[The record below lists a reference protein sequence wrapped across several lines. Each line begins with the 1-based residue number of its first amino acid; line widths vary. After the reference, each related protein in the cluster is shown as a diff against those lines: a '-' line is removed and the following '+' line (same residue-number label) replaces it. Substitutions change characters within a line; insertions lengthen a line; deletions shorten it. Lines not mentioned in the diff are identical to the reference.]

1 LSRLTL
7 NAGIRFDYFNLY
19 FPEQH
24 IGPGVLVPTRNINFP
39 RTDGLN
45 LKDVTPRLGAAYDVF
60 GNGKTA
66 FKTSINKYISGISHQ
81 SGNAINPVAR
91 LATQTTRTWNDLTF
105 PVGDPRRG
113 NFAADCDLLN
123 PLAQGECGPMANAN
137 FGKETPTTVIDP
149 DTLVGWRKRQYNWEF
164 SAGVQQELMPRVSLD
179 VGYFRRWFGNFTVN
193 DNQAVTAADFT
204 PFSVTAPADAR
215 LPNGGNYVV
224 NGLYDLNPNKVGQV
238 STYQT
243 FASNYGT
250 QTEHWNGMDAT
261 VNIRPRPGMLL
272 QGGLSTGRTTT
283 DNCEVR
289 AKLPELSPV
298 NPYCST
304 STGFITQFK
313 FLGSYTIPRA
323 DVQVSGTFQ
332 ALPGPTIAANYTAL
346 NAAVQPSLGRPLSGG
361 ANVTV
366 NLVEPGT
373 MYGERLNQLDLRF
386 GKVLRFGGT
395 RTNVGID
402 MFNAL
407 NANPVL
413 TENSSFAVWRTP
425 LSILQPRYFRISAQF
440 DF

>member
-39 RTDGLN
+39 RTDGIN
-45 LKDVTPRLGAAYDVF
+45 FKDVTPRLGAAYDVF

-66 FKTSINKYISGISHQ
+66 VKASINKYISGISHQ
-81 SGNAINPVAR
+81 SGNAINPVSR
-91 LATQTTRTWNDLTF
+91 LATQTTRPWTDSDRDFT
-105 PVGDPRRG
+105 P
-113 NFAADCDLLN
+113 DCDLLN
-123 PLAQGECGPMANAN
+123 PLLNGECGPMANAN
-137 FGKETPTTVIDP
+137 FGRETPTTVIDP
-149 DTLVGWRKRQYNWEF
+149 DTLSGSGKRAYNWEF

-179 VGYFRRWFGNFTVN
+179 FGYFRRWFGNFTVN
-193 DNQAVTAADFT
+193 DNLAVTAADFS
-204 PFSVTAPADAR
+204 PFSVTAPADPR
-215 LPNGGNYVV
+215 LPDGGNYVV
-224 NGLYDLNPNKVGQV
+224 KGLFDLNPNKVGQV

-243 FASNYGT
+243 FASNFGT
-250 QTEHWNGMDAT
+250 QTEHWNGVDAT
-261 VNIRPRPGMLL
+261 INLRPRAGMLL

-298 NPYCST
+298 NPFCST

-313 FLGSYTIPRA
+313 FLGAYTIPRA
-323 DVQVSGTFQ
+323 DVQISGTFQ
-332 ALPGPTIAANYTAL
+332 ALPGPTIAANYTAA
-346 NAAVQPSLGRPLSGG
+346 NAVVQPSLGRPLSGG

-366 NLVEPGT
+366 NLIEPGT

-386 GKVLRFGGT
+386 GKVLRFGRT
-395 RTNVGID
+395 RTNVGLD